1 MNLSEVNMIKFNINE
16 ASPVPLYQQVKQA
29 ILLDIVS
36 EKLNEGDQLPSI
48 RTLAKILKLNP
59 NTVAKV
65 YYTLEEEGFIEG
77 KRGSGYMVKVLK
89 SRIDKLKI
97 SIIEAELK
105 DFLEKASCL
114 GFKKKDIYNLIG
126 RLLNDK

>member
-1 MNLSEVNMIKFNINE
+1 MIKFNINE

-36 EKLNEGDQLPSI
+36 ERLNEGDQLPSI

-65 YYTLEEEGFIEG
+65 YYTLEKEGFIEG
-77 KRGSGYMVKVLK
+77 KRGSGYRVKVLK

-105 DFLEKASCL
+105 DFLEKAYCL
-114 GFKKKDIYNLIG
+114 GFKKKYINELIG

>member
-1 MNLSEVNMIKFNINE
+1 MIKFNINE

-48 RTLAKILKLNP
+48 RALAKILKLNP

>member
-1 MNLSEVNMIKFNINE
+1 MIKFNINE

-48 RTLAKILKLNP
+48 RALAKILKLNP

-77 KRGSGYMVKVLK
+77 KRGSGYRVKVLK

-114 GFKKKDIYNLIG
+114 GLKKKDINELIG

>member
-1 MNLSEVNMIKFNINE
+1 MIKFNINE

-36 EKLNEGDQLPSI
+36 ERLNEGDQLPSI
-48 RTLAKILKLNP
+48 RALAKILKLNP

-77 KRGSGYMVKVLK
+77 KRGSGYRVKVLK

-105 DFLEKASCL
+105 NFLEKASCL
-114 GFKKKDIYNLIG
+114 GFKKKDINKLIG